1 MGGWWLGKLLLNLIR
16 WTYLNNIQLVNKS
29 KILSQN
35 KYTQLLTILIG
46 NFILVPFLQGNI
58 GELLSSAIFLYAII
72 IIVKT
77 FSLKTRF
84 IQVFSGIACLA
95 FLLEILG
102 RWGLYETWTVFFWL
116 LIQAIYIIYL
126 AVAAYLILQDIFLSE
141 RVTKDTIRGSICVY
155 FLIGFIW
162 SLLYGITASLDSSNF
177 SQPIVAEGSFNKA
190 IYFSFTTLTTLGYGD
205 IIPVSP
211 LAKML
216 TNLEAIIGQMYPAIL
231 IATLVGMYTSQRT
244 K

>member
-1 MGGWWLGKLLLNLIR
+1 MKLG
-16 WTYLNNIQLVNKS
+16 NKP

-58 GELLSSAIFLYAII
+58 GELFSSAIFLYAII

-77 FSLKTRF
+77 FSLKLRF
-84 IQVFSGIACLA
+84 VQVFSGIACLA
-95 FLLEILG
+95 FILEILG
-102 RWGLYETWTVFFWL
+102 RWGLYESWTVLFLL
-116 LIQAIYIIYL
+116 LIQVLYTIYL
-126 AVAAYLILQDIFLSE
+126 AVAAYLILRDIFLSE
-141 RVTKDTIRGSICVY
+141 RVTKDTIRGAICVY
-155 FLIGFIW
+155 LLIGFIW
-162 SLLYGITASLDSSNF
+162 SLLYGLTASLDSNAF
-177 SQPIVAEGSFNKA
+177 SQEIVAEDSFSKA

-205 IIPVSP
+205 IIPVSA

-231 IATLVGMYTSQRT
+231 IATLVGIYTSQRT